1 MAKKRRRKKYRLK
14 KWVKKTLFAIFIL
27 IILVIVIKVLVS
39 KYLNNH
45 HDDKVITDISVLR
58 KQYDNTDIVAR
69 IMIDNIKLDAI
80 VTKTTN
86 NDYYLEHDI
95 YKNKSLTGN
104 PFIDYRNSSDIA
116 HDKQVNIYSHNVEN
130 KEYSDYYPFSKLERL
145 LDKDIFNKNN
155 EIFIY
160 TDNRILKYQ
169 IYAIKIITEK
179 ENEHMR
185 IKTNSI
191 DEWDQHLDRLLA
203 NTKYCL
209 DDCKL
214 DSNDD
219 LLILQTCYY
228 DPEETY
234 MIVIAKKV

>member
-27 IILVIVIKVLVS
+27 IILVIVIKVLVN
-39 KYLNNH
+39 KYLNEHN
-45 HDDKVITDISVLR
+45 DDKVITDISVLR

-116 HDKQVNIYSHNVEN
+116 YDKQVIY
-130 KEYSDYYPFSKLERL
+130 
-145 LDKDIFNKNN
+145 I
-155 EIFIY
+155 
-160 TDNRILKYQ
+160 
-169 IYAIKIITEK
+169 AI
-179 ENEHMR
+179 M
-185 IKTNSI
+185 
-191 DEWDQHLDRLLA
+191 
-203 NTKYCL
+203 
-209 DDCKL
+209 
-214 DSNDD
+214 
-219 LLILQTCYY
+219 
-228 DPEETY
+228 
-234 MIVIAKKV
+234 